1 MNKIAIVTDST
12 VNLPL
17 SYIDE
22 YKITVGHQ
30 IVIWDNKTYQD
41 GVDITSKEFYERLK
55 TSATMPSSSQ
65 VSPTTMTGLFSN
77 LLEQDFDVLGIFISA
92 KLSGT
97 MSSAIQAKEAL
108 PGRTI
113 ELVDSH
119 AASMSLG
126 FQVLQAAR
134 AAENGAS
141 LKECKAV
148 AEKARSQTNVYFL
161 VETLEFLHRGGRIGN
176 AAHLIGTALDLKPVL
191 RLKDGKIESAAKV
204 RTQKKAYEKL
214 LDLVGVE
221 LEHSRQTR
229 IAVMHAAAPEL
240 AENTMQECIT
250 RFHPVETI
258 ITELTPAIGTH
269 TGPGAIAISFLR
281 DM

>member
-148 AEKARSQTNVYFL
+148 AEKTRSQTNVYFL

-191 RLKDGKIESAAKV
+191 RLKRRQNRIRGKSEDP
-204 RTQKKAYEKL
+204 EKSL
-214 LDLVGVE
+214 
-221 LEHSRQTR
+221 
-229 IAVMHAAAPEL
+229 
-240 AENTMQECIT
+240 
-250 RFHPVETI
+250 
-258 ITELTPAIGTH
+258 
-269 TGPGAIAISFLR
+269 
-281 DM
+281 